1 MLSRPSVASLL
12 LTPMIG
18 DQPLAQAATGCVVQD
33 AGALWLVTNWH
44 VVSGRRTDN
53 GQPLSQQT
61 GATPD
66 RLRVAHNVNGQVA
79 WVEREYEL
87 LSPDGEPRWVEHP
100 VFRRRVDVAA
110 LRISPEPGLKFYPY
124 ELNEEGDQLA
134 AGMGEGLSIIG
145 FPFGR
150 TGGGR
155 LAIWVKG
162 WVATEPGVDFDELPC
177 FLVDSRTRQGQSGS
191 PVIAY
196 VGGGAARMESG
207 STNFYNGPITRFM
220 GIYSG
225 RISVESD
232 LGVVWK
238 RTAVAQ
244 VIRSGVPGN
253 GDLRDP
259 NAAADDVAA
268 VGGDR

>member
-1 MLSRPSVASLL
+1 MANVMLSRPSVASLL
-12 LTPMIG
+12 LVPMLG
-18 DQPLAQAATGCVVQD
+18 DKPLAQAATGFVVHD
-33 AGALWLVTNWH
+33 AGTYWLVTNWH
-44 VVSGRRTDN
+44 VVSGRRTDD
-53 GQPLSQQT
+53 GQPLSQRT

-79 WVEREYEL
+79 WVEHEYEL
-87 LSPDGEPRWVEHP
+87 LTPHGEPRWVEHP
-100 VFRRRVDVAA
+100 VLRRRVDVVA
-110 LRISPEPGLKFYPY
+110 LRISPESGVQFYPY
-124 ELNEEGDQLA
+124 ELDEEGDQLA

-162 WVATEPGVDFDELPC
+162 WVATEPGVDFDGLPC
-177 FLVDSRTRQGQSGS
+177 FLVDSRTRPGQSGS
-191 PVIAY
+191 PVIAF
-196 VGGGAARMESG
+196 VAGGAARMESG
-207 STNFYNGPITRFM
+207 STNFYDGPITRFM

-225 RISVESD
+225 RISEESD

-238 RTAVAQ
+238 RTTVAQ

-253 GDLRDP
+253 GDVRD
-259 NAAADDVAA
+259 AAADSVT
-268 VGGDR
+268 VGL